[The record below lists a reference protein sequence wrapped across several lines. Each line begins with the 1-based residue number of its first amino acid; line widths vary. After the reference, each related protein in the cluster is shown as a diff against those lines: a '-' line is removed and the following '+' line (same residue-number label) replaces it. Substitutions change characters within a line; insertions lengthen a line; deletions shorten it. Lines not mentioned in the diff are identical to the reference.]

1 MNVSNDCAWVG
12 EVLPDF
18 LAGRVSAEDHERV
31 RAHLAECA
39 DCRNRSNA
47 VSLLQQTPV
56 PRPDPHRWDHFVQGV
71 VEAASQERQKRL
83 PRFVWGAAAAAA
95 ALILVGAGL
104 FTWDRFGRR
113 DDREEL
119 SIEVLAR
126 EVAQLPPMEAAVW
139 TVGVDPGHL
148 IPMGLDLGELTEE
161 QVERLVKEVERT

>member
-39 DCRNRSNA
+39 DCRNRSSA

-56 PRPDPHRWDHFVQGV
+56 PRPDPDRWDHFVQGV
-71 VEAASQERQKRL
+71 VEAASQERQTRL
-83 PRFVWGAAAAAA
+83 PRFVWGAAAAA
-95 ALILVGAGL
+95 LILVGAGL
-104 FTWDRFGRR
+104 LTWGQFGRR
-113 DDREEL
+113 DEGEEL

-126 EVAQLPPMEAAVW
+126 EVAQLPAMEAAVW
-139 TVGVDPGHL
+139 TVGVAPIHW

>member
-56 PRPDPHRWDHFVQGV
+56 PRPDPDRWDHFVQGV
-71 VEAASQERQKRL
+71 VEAASQERQNRL
-83 PRFVWGAAAAAA
+83 PRFVWGAAAAA
-95 ALILVGAGL
+95 LILVGGGL
-104 FTWDRFGRR
+104 FTWDQFGRR

-126 EVAQLPPMEAAVW
+126 EVAQLPAMEAAVW
-139 TVGVDPGHL
+139 TVGVDPAHW